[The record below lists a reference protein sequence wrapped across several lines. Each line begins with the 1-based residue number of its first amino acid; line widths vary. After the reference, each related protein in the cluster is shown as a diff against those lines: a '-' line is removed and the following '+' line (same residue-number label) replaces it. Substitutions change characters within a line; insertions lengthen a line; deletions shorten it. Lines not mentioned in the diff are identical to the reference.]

1 MSANDFEYKSFITK
15 QKMTLA
21 EITEYYL
28 SLRKYE
34 HQKGIALTD
43 PKYRDKIHFILY
55 SLIKLSRILSG
66 EKIVIVNDKHHK
78 TYNPTIF
85 ASTHVGGDDVQ
96 IAFEAIKERAH
107 LFLGDPNDI
116 YQRIEGLL
124 LHLNGVICLETRDK
138 EDRQIAYKRAIELL
152 KMKKNLLIFPEGAWN
167 VSANLPVMKLFNGTT
182 RMALETGAEIVPM
195 ALEQYDKTFYV
206 NIGENLSFPQSSV
219 ITVNDYTSILR
230 DALATLKWEIWEKY
244 GQCHRE
250 DIPAHYEDSFVTS
263 IMNRSDYAYD
273 VNDIYETLYVD
284 KKITRP
290 EDVWKGIS
298 EIDTVTKDNA
308 DAVAYAHRLVKE
320 RTSGIYK
327 YKF

>member
-1 MSANDFEYKSFITK
+1 MAENEFAYKNFITK
-15 QKMTLA
+15 QKMTLE
-21 EITEYYL
+21 EITQYYL

-34 HQKGIALTD
+34 YEKGMALTD
-43 PKYRDKIHFILY
+43 PKYREKIHYILY
-55 SLIKLSRILSG
+55 SLIKLSRIISG
-66 EKIVIVNDKHHK
+66 EKIIIVNDKHHK
-78 TYNPTIF
+78 TTRPTIF

-124 LHLNGVICLETRDK
+124 LYLNGVICLETRDK
-138 EDRQIAYKRAIELL
+138 EDRKIAYNRAIELL
-152 KMKKNLLIFPEGAWN
+152 KMNKNLLIFPEGAWN

-182 RMALETGAEIVPM
+182 RMALETGAEIVPL

-206 NIGENLSFPQSSV
+206 NIGENLSFPQSSA

-244 GQCHRE
+244 GECHRS
-250 DIPAHYEDSFVTS
+250 DIPDHYEDAFVEN
-263 IMNRSDYAYD
+263 IMGRSDYAYD
-273 VNDIYETLYVD
+273 VDDIYETLYVD

-290 EDVWKGIS
+290 EDVWAEVAKI
-298 EIDTVTKDNA
+298 ETITKDNA
-308 DAVAYAHRLVKE
+308 DAVAYAHQLLKE
-320 RTSGIYK
+320 RTTGKYK